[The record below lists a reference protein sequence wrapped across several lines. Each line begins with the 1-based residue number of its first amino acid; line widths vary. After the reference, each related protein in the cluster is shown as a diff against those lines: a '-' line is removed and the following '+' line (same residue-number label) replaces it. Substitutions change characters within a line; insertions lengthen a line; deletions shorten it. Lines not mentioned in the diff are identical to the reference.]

1 MSQMECCGVNNS
13 GDFTKSKAWLD
24 SLDKAQSDRKVPEA
38 CCILDPDQ
46 KRLNNLV
53 PADSDCTKSPST
65 VNSNMNK
72 GCYNKFK
79 NWVQQNLNLV
89 IGAVVGVAAVQLLGI
104 IFSFCLCKAV
114 GNERDYHYKY

>member
-1 MSQMECCGVNNS
+1 MHKPLLFKFLFCYYYLHLLQ
-13 GDFTKSKAWLD
+13 
-24 SLDKAQSDRKVPEA
+24 VPEA

-72 GCYNKFK
+72 VYKIYIF
-79 NWVQQNLNLV
+79 
-89 IGAVVGVAAVQLLGI
+89 LLQY
-104 IFSFCLCKAV
+104 S
-114 GNERDYHYKY
+114 